1 MNEKPT
7 YRDLGQRIKGLERAL
22 AERKQAEEVLRQKE
36 AALQKAHNE
45 LEGRV
50 QKRTAELD
58 KTNTQLKQELESRK
72 RTEQALRESE
82 AKYRVLI
89 ENLPGVVFRCYSD
102 W

>member
-58 KTNTQLKQELESRK
+58 KTNTQLKQE
-72 RTEQALRESE
+72 
-82 AKYRVLI
+82 
-89 ENLPGVVFRCYSD
+89 
-102 W
+102 